1 MTNKLLNVRVLKYI
15 SEKALNFTMKITHI
29 NIYRFSIPME
39 PFVIATGTMDYAQNV
54 FIRIYTD
61 TEYYGVGECSAFPMI
76 VGETQETCLVMAKEF
91 ARLWKGKS
99 PEDIEER
106 IQDLHNFTAHNST
119 IKSAFDMA
127 LYDLNAK
134 IKGLP
139 LYKFLKGQKRIV
151 ETDMTI
157 GIGSPDE
164 MTEAAIRYQSQG
176 ARVLKIKLGKKP
188 ELDLQRIQKIR
199 KGVGK
204 DMILRIDAN
213 QGWDFEEALYC
224 LNGMN
229 NLNIEF
235 CEQPMRTWYDDK
247 LPELKKKTSIKIMAD
262 ESCYNHHDAR
272 KLINSQSCNFINIKF
287 AKSGGI
293 NEGLKIHDTAL
304 KAGVS
309 CMIGSML
316 ESRIALSANLH
327 FAYACEGIK
336 YFDLD
341 TCLLGH
347 LIDPVRGGVTY
358 QGFFLD
364 IPDNPG
370 IGADADEEFLKS
382 CENWTI

>member
-1 MTNKLLNVRVLKYI
+1 
-15 SEKALNFTMKITHI
+15 MKITHI
-29 NIYRFSIPME
+29 DIYRFSIPME

-61 TEYYGVGECSAFPMI
+61 SDYYGVGECSAFPMI
-76 VGETQETCLVMAKEF
+76 VGETQETCLSMAKDF
-91 ARLWKGKS
+91 AKLWKGKN
-99 PEDIEER
+99 PEEIEDR

-134 IKGLP
+134 VKGLP
-139 LYKFLKGQKRIV
+139 LYQYLGGQKRIV
-151 ETDMTI
+151 ETDITI

-164 MTEAAIRYQSQG
+164 MSEAAIRYQSQE
-176 ARVLKIKLGKKP
+176 ATVLKIKLGKKP
-188 ELDLQRIQKIR
+188 EVDLQRIQKIR
-199 KGVGK
+199 DRVGK
-204 DMILRIDAN
+204 NMTLRIDAN

-224 LNGMN
+224 LNGMKD
-229 NLNIEF
+229 LNIEF
-235 CEQPMRTWYDDK
+235 CEQPMRTWYDDR
-247 LPELKKKTSIKIMAD
+247 LPELKKKIPIKIMAD

-272 KLINSQSCNFINIKF
+272 KLINSQSCDFINIKF

-293 NEGLKIHDTAL
+293 NEGLKIHELAL
-304 KAGVS
+304 KSGVP

-347 LIDPVRGGVTY
+347 LIDPVKGGVTY
-358 QGFFLD
+358 EGFFLD
-364 IPDNPG
+364 ITDAPG
-370 IGADADEEFLKS
+370 IGADADDDFLAT
-382 CENWTI
+382 CEKWTI